1 MAYIKNSDQLLSH
14 GNISARRMAL
24 EIIEH
29 ALAAVDPYR
38 AVRRLVGLK
47 GDVLTVGALRFD
59 LKQHRRIFLLG
70 AGKATFPIAKAIED
84 LLGSRITDGV
94 VICKYG
100 QQGKLNRA
108 RLFLAGHPI
117 PDEAGL
123 AAARQAMALARQT
136 QPGDIVFGCITGGS
150 SALMVLPV
158 EGVDLDE
165 KRAVNQLL
173 LTCGANIIEINSV
186 RKHLSRIKGGRL
198 SRAIHSRALLI
209 NLTVSDVIGDPLDY
223 ITGPTVPDTSTLEDA
238 RAVLSKYE
246 LMSRVPASVA
256 DFLRTAGPDQE
267 TPKPV
272 DMANRKQH
280 DFIILPAH
288 TVCEA
293 AAQKA
298 ADLGMETMIL
308 STMLEGESRE
318 LGRTFASI
326 AGEIVRN
333 GRPLKPPCAVIGG
346 GETTVKINGRSG
358 YGGPNQEFVLGA
370 ALEIGGNSN
379 ALVAAIDSDG
389 TDGPTQAAGGIADQ
403 KTTARARV
411 EGVDLFASLGHHD
424 AGTAL
429 DKLGDCIVT
438 GATGTNVNDLKLMLV
453 FPQGENDQR
462 GKEYGV

>member
-1 MAYIKNSDQLLSH
+1 MTYIKNSDQLLSH
-14 GNISARRMAL
+14 GNIPARRMAL

-29 ALAAVDPYR
+29 ALAAADPYR
-38 AVRRLVGLK
+38 ATRRLVGLK
-47 GDVLTVGALRFD
+47 GDVLTVGTLRFD

-70 AGKATFPIAKAIED
+70 AGKATFPIAKAMEE
-84 LLGSRITDGV
+84 LLGSRITEGV

-108 RLFLAGHPI
+108 RLILAGHPI
-117 PDEAGL
+117 PDEQGL
-123 AAARQAMALARQT
+123 TAARQAMALARQT
-136 QPGDIVFGCITGGS
+136 RPADIVFGCNTGGS

-158 EGVDLDE
+158 EGIDLDE
-165 KRAVNQLL
+165 KKTVNQLL

-186 RKHLSRIKGGRL
+186 RKHLSKIKGGRL
-198 SRAIHSRALLI
+198 SRAIHDRALLI

-246 LMSRVPASVA
+246 LWSRVPASVA
-256 DFLRTAGPDQE
+256 DFLRNAGQDQE
-267 TPKPV
+267 TPKPI
-272 DMANRKQH
+272 DMAKRKQH

-288 TVCEA
+288 TICEA
-293 AAQKA
+293 ALQKA

-318 LGRTFASI
+318 LGRTFVSI
-326 AGEIVRN
+326 AGEIARN

-346 GETTVKINGRSG
+346 GETTVKIDGRAG
-358 YGGPNQEFVLGA
+358 LGGPNQEFVLGA
-370 ALEIGGNSN
+370 ALEIGGISN
-379 ALVAAIDSDG
+379 VLVAAIDSDG
-389 TDGPTQAAGGIADQ
+389 TDGPTQSAGGIADQ
-403 KTTARARV
+403 KTTERARV
-411 EGVDLFASLGHHD
+411 EGVDLFALLGHHD

-429 DKLGDCIVT
+429 DKLGDSIVT

-453 FPQGENDQR
+453 FPEDEKGQSL
-462 GKEYGV
+462 KKS